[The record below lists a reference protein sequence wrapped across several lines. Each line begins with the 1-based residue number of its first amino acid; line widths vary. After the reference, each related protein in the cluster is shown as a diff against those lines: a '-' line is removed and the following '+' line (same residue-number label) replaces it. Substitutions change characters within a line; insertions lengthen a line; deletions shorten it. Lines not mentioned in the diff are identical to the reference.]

1 MDWIIIS
8 LIGVVIAVPVFDF
21 LTWIIISVFFY
32 HVNPLASEKGRV
44 GTYLSIKQYSN
55 SNKMIGGLD
64 ISFDELFG
72 LTTNTTLQFERDSLF
87 RQLKDKDKQLQNM
100 KEQIKEL
107 MDKKVV

>member
-1 MDWIIIS
+1 
-8 LIGVVIAVPVFDF
+8 
-21 LTWIIISVFFY
+21 
-32 HVNPLASEKGRV
+32 
-44 GTYLSIKQYSN
+44 
-55 SNKMIGGLD
+55 MIGGLD